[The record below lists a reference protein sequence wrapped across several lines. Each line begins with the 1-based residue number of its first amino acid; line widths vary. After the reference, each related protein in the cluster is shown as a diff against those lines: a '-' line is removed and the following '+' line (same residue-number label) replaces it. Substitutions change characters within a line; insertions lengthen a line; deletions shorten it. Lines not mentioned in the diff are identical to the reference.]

1 MATGFQINLWI
12 PDPPPARDLDR
23 EREVRE
29 LVRRRPHPIRCSE
42 G

>member
-12 PDPPPARDLDR
+12 PDSPPARDLDR
-23 EREVRE
+23 EREVQE
-29 LVRRRPHPIRCSE
+29 LARRRQHPIRRSE